1 MKAGG
6 RDKYFFRKAFAN
18 EMPVLTEVRKIIM
31 KEQVQQRIIENLQHL
46 NLSQLS
52 NALDFI
58 EFLRYKRKSILPETS
73 VSDSLGGNIFVRGKQ
88 KKQDI
93 ALLPKRK
100 MGKIKVGLSREDIYE
115 NER

>member
-1 MKAGG
+1 MV
-6 RDKYFFRKAFAN
+6 
-18 EMPVLTEVRKIIM
+18 E
-31 KEQVQQRIIENLQHL
+31 EQVQQRIIENLEHL

-58 EFLRYKRKSILPETS
+58 EFLRYKRKSILSETS
-73 VSDSLGGNIFVRGKQ
+73 ASDSLGGDIFVRDKR

-100 MGKIKVGLSREDIYE
+100 MGKIKIGLSREDIYE